1 MDLGHLTCFSLILGP
16 ERFHL
21 GVSEDEGRD
30 QRLIGITLPRTGTH
44 VIISQ
49 GDTLLIIREMQIK
62 TTMRSVR
69 MVNINKSIKIMNA
82 GEDIKKREPFYSV
95 GGNVNWCSYY
105 GKQYV
110 RVCAQSLS
118 CV

>member
-1 MDLGHLTCFSLILGP
+1 MQT
-16 ERFHL
+16 R
-21 GVSEDEGRD
+21 GVRD
-30 QRLIGITLPRTGTH
+30 QRLIGITLPRKGTH

-49 GDTLLIIREMQIK
+49 GDALLIIREMQIK

-69 MVNINKSIKIMNA
+69 MVNIKKSIKIMNA
-82 GEDIKKREPFYSV
+82 GEDMEKREPSRTV
-95 GGNVNWCSYY
+95 GGNVNWCSCG

-110 RVCAQSLS
+110 HVCTQSLS

>member
-1 MDLGHLTCFSLILGP
+1 M
-16 ERFHL
+16 
-21 GVSEDEGRD
+21 SEDEGRD
-30 QRLIGITLPRTGTH
+30 QRLIGITLPRKGTH

-82 GEDIKKREPFYSV
+82 GEDLEKREPSYTV
-95 GGNVNWCSYY
+95 GGDVNWCSYY

-110 RVCAQSLS
+110 RVCAQLLS

>member
-1 MDLGHLTCFSLILGP
+1 M
-16 ERFHL
+16 
-21 GVSEDEGRD
+21 SEDEGRD

-62 TTMRSVR
+62 PTMRSVR
-69 MVNINKSIKIMNA
+69 MVNINKSIKIMKN